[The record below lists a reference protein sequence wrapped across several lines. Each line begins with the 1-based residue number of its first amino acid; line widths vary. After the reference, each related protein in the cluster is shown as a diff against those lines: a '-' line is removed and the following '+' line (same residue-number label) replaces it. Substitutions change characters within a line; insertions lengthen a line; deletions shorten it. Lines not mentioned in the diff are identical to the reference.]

1 VRTKGLVTNPEG
13 QKPLEENV
21 PRMGYLLSGAEV
33 RGLSLCG
40 SEYAPVDGRF
50 EHGDEP
56 AGSSF
61 IGMFL
66 VNT

>member
-1 VRTKGLVTNPEG
+1 VIFKKGFEML
-13 QKPLEENV
+13 
-21 PRMGYLLSGAEV
+21 
-33 RGLSLCG
+33 GLSLCG

-50 EHGDEP
+50 EHGDEL

-66 VNT
+66 ANTQTSFKAKGTVGPSIFA